1 MKLEKDKILIII
13 TSVLV
18 LIFGVLYFIELNRSP
33 VVLSRPAAAD
43 SLQETTAA
51 IENNEVP
58 LIMVHVVGAVKSPG
72 VYELEIGSRVQD
84 AVNLAGGPSEEAD
97 MSRIN
102 LAAYISDAQQI
113 VVPRMLAEGEVDD
126 LPVSGSSS
134 GPGLV
139 NINTADIRE
148 LMTLPGIGQVIAG
161 NIIAHRERNG
171 NFRQIEDI
179 KNVTRIGERTFEQ
192 IKDMITVN

>member
-1 MKLEKDKILIII
+1 MKLERDKILIII

-18 LIFGVLYFIELNRSP
+18 LIFGGLYFIELNRSP

-113 VVPRMLAEGEVDD
+113 VVPRMLAEGETDD
-126 LPVSGSSS
+126 LPVSGSSN

-139 NINTADIRE
+139 NINTADLRE